1 MAAKD
6 FYHEQVKVALG
17 KDGWTVT
24 ADPLALDWDNRD
36 VQIDLA
42 AEKLLFAQKDVR
54 RIAVEVKS
62 FLSSSLLQDLYA
74 ALSQFLLYR
83 KALQNTEPERELF
96 LAVREAVWQS
106 LLDRTDSAELL
117 RDYAVK
123 LLVFDE
129 QRETITQWIS

>member
-24 ADPLALDWDNRD
+24 HDPLALDWDNRD

-42 AEKLLFAQKDVR
+42 AEKLLLAQKDAR

-74 ALSQFLLYR
+74 ALGQFLLYR

-117 RDYAVK
+117 RDYEVK

-129 QRETITQWIS
+129 QREAITQWIS

>member
-6 FYHEQVKVALG
+6 LYHEQVKAALG
-17 KDGWTVT
+17 KDGWTIT

-42 AEKLLFAQKDVR
+42 AEKLLLAEKDAR
-54 RIAVEVKS
+54 RIAIEVKS

-74 ALSQFLLYR
+74 ALDQFLLYR

-106 LLDRTDSAELL
+106 LLNRTDSAALL
-117 RDYAVK
+117 HDYQVK
-123 LLVFDE
+123 LLIFDE
-129 QRETITQWIS
+129 QEEAITQWIS